1 MKTPKIS
8 KAIDEIDEQ
17 ILLRLSNDGRISMSD
32 LASQV
37 GLSAPSV
44 TERVRHLQQHGIIR
58 SISADI
64 DWKALGYVLEAI
76 VRIKPRPGELHK
88 VEAMIDAQPRFT
100 HCDKVTGED
109 CFVTRLLVRDIGE
122 LDPLLDPFH
131 DRAETNT
138 AIVKSSPLSGRLPP
152 LLEEKGFTVK

>member
-1 MKTPKIS
+1 MS
-8 KAIDEIDEQ
+8 KLKSIDEIDEK
-17 ILLRLSNDGRISMSD
+17 ILLILSTDGRISMSE
-32 LASQV
+32 LAGKV

-44 TERVRHLQQHGIIR
+44 TERVRQLQAGGILK

-64 DWKALGYVLEAI
+64 DWKALGYQLEAI

-88 VEAMIDAQPRFT
+88 VEAMIEAEPRFT

-109 CFVTRLLVRDIGE
+109 CFVTRMLVRDIGE

-131 DRAETNT
+131 DRADTNT
-138 AIVKSSPLSGRLPP
+138 SIVKSSPLSGRMPP
-152 LLEEKGFTVK
+152 LRD

>member
-1 MKTPKIS
+1 MVPTRNS
-8 KAIDEIDEQ
+8 KVIDELDAA
-17 ILLRLSNDGRISMSD
+17 ILLLLSSDGRISMSE
-32 LASQV
+32 LAAKI

-44 TERVRHLQQHGIIR
+44 TERVRQLQHKGIIR

-109 CFVTRLLVRDIGE
+109 CFVARLVVRDIGE

-131 DRAETNT
+131 DRAETST

-152 LLEEKGFTVK
+152 LLEALD